1 MAGVWKRDG
10 TVTVTSGSKRVI
22 GVGTTFADPKNGV
35 AKGHIFTQIS
45 GSAIDLYEVDYVVSN
60 TELYLVQAFRGTTA
74 SGAAYAIITTFSDSI
89 PEFSRK
95 LTATLAS
102 YQEQS
107 DVLQLLYTS
116 DAAEITVTA
125 PDGTTRKL
133 IPWKRVTSEGEGQ
146 AARAKVEADRA
157 KTEADKA
164 AQAVIDSAVP
174 FPDVW
179 IPFNDSLRMFAGHG
193 REVKVGDDV
202 VARMVNF
209 ERSTTK
215 TYRDK
220 SGVLRTAAINEPA
233 FEKEGLLIEGQSTN
247 LIARS
252 EGSTFQTANSSFQT
266 LTNDVPGVLP
276 MAGQRISFAANNG
289 ETNANLIQTSI
300 TLTGGN
306 TYTYSLHLK
315 VEAGDATTLENCV
328 GIYAASGVNVG
339 PRAVIGKIV
348 GDIYRVSV
356 QFTVSGTGS
365 QMVFVRFNRIGSPS
379 AVWTAVV
386 GGVQVELLP
395 FASSY
400 IPTNGAA
407 AIRAA
412 DKCWIRNLLNMPQNI
427 SKSSFSLQFSLLG
440 IMSDDIL
447 RRVLWSED
455 SGGPFFG
462 VRIKGSDC
470 LAISSRDSVGEANK
484 YTIQSGEHT
493 ISFSSSGYAYLD
505 GVRSTTNASTYKGS
519 PTADIGIG
527 CASGGITQI
536 YGHVRNL
543 RIWQQPLS
551 DAQTRGLK

>member
-45 GSAIDLYEVDYVVSN
+45 GSAVDLYEVDYVVSN

-125 PDGTTRKL
+125 PDGTTHKL

-179 IPFNDSLRMFAGHG
+179 IPFNDSLRMLAGYG

-209 ERSTTK
+209 ERNGTA

-220 SGVLRTAAINEPA
+220 SGALRNAAQHEPRFDA
-233 FEKEGLLIEGQSTN
+233 LGLIMEPLSSN
-247 LIARS
+247 LITNYS
-252 EGSTFQTANSSFQT
+252 SVGSNYNSNMTVVNDADGTKTVSNNASSQNTSGSAGRRMFVVNAIVQPNTTYTFSALCSGRHM
-266 LTNDVPGVLP
+266 LIAYG
-276 MAGQRISFAANNG
+276 AGLG
-289 ETNANLIQTSI
+289 ETRSVVSGSESGIGYASI
-300 TLTGGN
+300 TVTSGPTGG
-306 TYTYSLHLK
+306 SLS
-315 VEAGDATTLENCV
+315 VEFYGGTT
-328 GIYAASGVNVG
+328 
-339 PRAVIGKIV
+339 
-348 GDIYRVSV
+348 SV
-356 QFTVSGTGS
+356 QYDFPP
-365 QMVFVRFNRIGSPS
+365 FKFIGYQLEP
-379 AVWTAVV
+379 
-386 GGVQVELLP
+386 LP
-395 FASSY
+395 FATSL
-400 IPTNGAA
+400 IPTNGSGVT
-407 AIRAA
+407 RAA
-412 DKCWIRNLLNMPQNI
+412 DKCWIQYDNNLTPNAR
-427 SKSSFSLQFSLLG
+427 SSFTISAVVDAMSVSGSPASLIDAL
-440 IMSDDIL
+440 DITPNVGL
-447 RRVLWSED
+447 FIS
-455 SGGPFFG
+455 SGGNYDNRVFDSIANIPMVHPQG
-462 VRIKGSDC
+462 ATVRVGLAYDGKTGLVRI
-470 LAISSRDSVGEANK
+470 
-484 YTIQSGEHT
+484 
-493 ISFSSSGYAYLD
+493 F
-505 GVRSTTNASTYKGS
+505 
-519 PTADIGIG
+519 
-527 CASGGITQI
+527 SGGTIRSASVEIADKIRSGGSIGFMCRAGTTARNAH
-536 YGHVRNL
+536 GHIRDV
-543 RIWQQPLS
+543 RIWHHALS
-551 DAQTRGLK
+551 DAQIKGLK